1 MKHPTPLTAAVWLI
15 LALALALRIGYVAV
29 TPGYTLVHDARDY
42 DHAAQSIARG
52 DGYPTSRG
60 RPTAFRPPAYP
71 VLLAGVYKLAGVER
85 AGNHDQVR
93 AARILGIFISTL
105 IVALIGVVA
114 AQLWG
119 RGVALAAMG
128 LAAVYIPLIV
138 VGAAV
143 MAAPLFAALLLGALA
158 AAIQHRRS
166 SHRRRWVLL
175 AGVLG
180 GLTIL
185 TRANALVLLLPLALA
200 VWTGRPRFSP
210 RSLAAPAVLVVLA
223 LLTVSPWTIRNAIV
237 FDRLIPVSTQLGSA
251 LAGTYNE
258 QAYADK
264 ENPASWRSIGHV
276 PSYRSLYARLRFIPE
291 PVVEDILRKRSKAFI
306 RKHPA
311 YVGKVA
317 LWTTLRTFEL
327 GGLDWSR
334 HTASTIS
341 VSAGWAD
348 AGVICFW
355 IFALLALAGAT
366 TKAARRAPP
375 WVWLVP
381 LLLYLSVVF
390 LVVETP
396 RYRTGIDPFIVM
408 LAALA
413 VTRLRHRVRHRRHPL
428 RLRDHA
434 ELADPHRPELSAGRL
449 GVPTAKR
456 RPATGG

>member
-1 MKHPTPLTAAVWLI
+1 MKKPAPHTAAVWLI
-15 LALALALRIGYVAV
+15 LALALALRIGYVAI
-29 TPGYTLVHDARDY
+29 TPDYTLVHDALDY
-42 DHAAQSIARG
+42 DNAAQSIAQGEGWPTTRG
-52 DGYPTSRG
+52 HPG
-60 RPTAFRPPAYP
+60 RETAFRPPAYP
-71 VLLAGVYKLAGVER
+71 VLLAGVYKVASVER
-85 AGNHDQVR
+85 ASNHDQVR

-105 IVALIGVVA
+105 IVGLIGVVA

-119 RGVALAAMG
+119 RRVALAAMG

-143 MAAPLFAALLLGALA
+143 MSEPLFAALLLGALA
-158 AAIQHRRS
+158 AAIQQRRS
-166 SHRRRWVLL
+166 AHRWRWVIL

-185 TRANALVLLLPLALA
+185 TRANAMVLLLPLALA
-200 VWTGRPRFSP
+200 VWTGRPRFSV
-210 RSLAAPAVLVVLA
+210 RSLAVPAMLVLLA
-223 LLTVSPWTIRNAIV
+223 LVTVSPWTIRNAVV
-237 FDRLIPVSTQLGSA
+237 FDRFIPVSTQLGSA

-264 ENPASWRSIGHV
+264 ENPASWRSIRHV
-276 PSYRSLYARLRFIPE
+276 PSYRELYSHLGEMSE
-291 PVVEDILRKRSKAFI
+291 PAVEDILRKRSKAFI
-306 RKHPA
+306 REHPA

-334 HTASTIS
+334 HTAGTIS
-341 VSAGWAD
+341 VSAGWAN
-348 AGVICFW
+348 AGVVCFW

-366 TKAARRAPP
+366 TKAARRTPL

-408 LAALA
+408 LAAVG
-413 VTRLRHRVRHRRHPL
+413 VTQLRRTPRASEAHALPPL
-428 RLRDHA
+428 DRARY
-434 ELADPHRPELSAGRL
+434 
-449 GVPTAKR
+449 PTSPTDR
-456 RPATGG
+456 TPA

>member
-1 MKHPTPLTAAVWLI
+1 
-15 LALALALRIGYVAV
+15 
-29 TPGYTLVHDARDY
+29 
-42 DHAAQSIARG
+42 
-52 DGYPTSRG
+52 
-60 RPTAFRPPAYP
+60 

-85 AGNHDQVR
+85 ASNAKQVR
-93 AARILGIFISTL
+93 AARVLGIFISTL
-105 IVALIGVVA
+105 IVGLIGVVA

-119 RGVALAAMG
+119 RRVALAAMG

-143 MAAPLFAALLLGALA
+143 MSEPLFAALLLGALA
-158 AAIQHRRS
+158 AAIQSRTS
-166 SHRRRWVLL
+166 SHRWRWVAL

-185 TRANALVLLLPLALA
+185 TRANALVLLLPLSLA

-210 RSLAAPAVLVVLA
+210 RALATPAVLVVLA
-223 LLTVSPWTIRNAIV
+223 LLTVSPWTIRNAVV
-237 FDRLIPVSTQLGSA
+237 FDRFIPVSTQLGSA

-258 QAYADK
+258 QARADK

-276 PSYRSLYARLRFIPE
+276 PSYRALYARLRFIPE
-291 PVVEDILRKRSKAFI
+291 PEVEDILSQRSKAFI
-306 RKHPA
+306 RKHPE

-341 VSAGWAD
+341 VTAGWAN

-355 IFALLALAGAT
+355 VFALLALAGAF
-366 TKAARRAPP
+366 TKLARRTPLF
-375 WVWLVP
+375 VWMVP
-381 LLLYLSVVF
+381 VLLYLSVVF
-390 LVVETP
+390 LVVERP

-413 VTRLRHRVRHRRHPL
+413 LRRALPG
-428 RLRDHA
+428 
-434 ELADPHRPELSAGRL
+434 AGDREPPPPDRARYPTS
-449 GVPTAKR
+449 PTAPT
-456 RPATGG
+456 PA

>member
-1 MKHPTPLTAAVWLI
+1 MKKPTPLTAAVWLI
-15 LALALALRIGYVAV
+15 LALALLLRIGYVAA
-29 TPGYTLVHDARDY
+29 TPGYVLVHDAVDY
-42 DHAAQSIARG
+42 DRAAKSIARG
-52 DGYPTSRG
+52 DGWPDSHTPG

-85 AGNHDQVR
+85 AKAHDRVV

-119 RGVALAAMG
+119 RRVALAAMG
-128 LAAVYIPLIV
+128 LAAVYLPLIL

-143 MAAPLFAALLLGALA
+143 MSEPLFAALLLGALA
-158 AAIQHRRS
+158 AAIQHRRPA
-166 SHRRRWVLL
+166 HRWRWVLV
-175 AGVLG
+175 AGLLG

-200 VWTGRPRFSP
+200 VWTARPRFSP
-210 RSLAAPAVLVVLA
+210 RALAAPAVLVVLA
-223 LLTVSPWTIRNAIV
+223 LLTVSPWTIRNAVV
-237 FDRLIPVSTQLGSA
+237 FDRFIPVSTQLGSA

-258 QAYADK
+258 QAFADK
-264 ENPASWRSIGHV
+264 ENPASWRAIRHV
-276 PSYRSLYARLRFIPE
+276 PSYRSLYARIGQIPE
-291 PVVEDILRKRSKAFI
+291 PEVEDILRARSKAFI

-317 LWTTLRTFEL
+317 LWTTLRLFEL

-334 HTASTIS
+334 HTASTVSIS
-341 VSAGWAD
+341 PGWAN

-366 TKAARRAPP
+366 TRAARRAPP

-413 VTRLRHRVRHRRHPL
+413 VTRLRRTPRASA
-428 RLRDHA
+428 DHA
-434 ELADPHRPELSAGRL
+434 LPRPDRARY
-449 GVPTAKR
+449 PTSPTDRTRA
-456 RPATGG
+456 